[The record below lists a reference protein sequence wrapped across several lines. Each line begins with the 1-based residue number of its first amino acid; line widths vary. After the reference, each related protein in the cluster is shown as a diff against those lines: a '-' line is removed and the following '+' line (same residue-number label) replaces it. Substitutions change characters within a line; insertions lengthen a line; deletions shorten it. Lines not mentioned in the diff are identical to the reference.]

1 MNIVLHEDV
10 KGLGYRGDIVKV
22 AIGYARNFLLPRGI
36 GKLASPA
43 QVAKAEKL
51 KAERVT
57 QHAEVA
63 ENADRVAKQLEGKSV
78 SFRRKV
84 SSGNKLFG
92 GISAQDIADA
102 LLEQVKIEIDKSQIH
117 LEGGHIKTVGEHT
130 ADIHL
135 HEGKHAQ
142 ITVMIE
148 KE

>member
-36 GKLASPA
+36 GKIATPA
-43 QVAKAEKL
+43 QVGKAEKL

-63 ENADRVAKQLEGKSV
+63 ENAERIAKELEGKSV
-78 SFRRKV
+78 SFSRKV
-84 SSGNKLFG
+84 SGGTKLFG
-92 GISAQDIADA
+92 GISEHDIADA
-102 LLEQVKIEIDKSQIH
+102 LLEQAKIEIDKSQIR

-135 HEGKHAQ
+135 HEGKHAR
-142 ITVMIE
+142 IKVIVE
-148 KE
+148 AA